1 MFGGPGRRAVAAL
14 IDWCIVGAAML
25 LSLPLPGLLRGV
37 LPPLPADVPPT
48 LLPLLPLVVPLLY
61 FIIFPATRAQG
72 TPGKRACGLKIATL
86 GGDRIGFFRS
96 LLRFVA
102 SLVSIA
108 ALFLGDLV
116 MVWNRKH
123 RAFHDMVAGTVVVEA
138 KARPAEIAWSEPPA
152 PSWIGRIAGTLAYAA
167 VVALLVTLYQSSGL
181 DYNALQARIFQ

>member
-14 IDWCIVGAAML
+14 IDLCIVGAAML
-25 LSLPLPGLLRGV
+25 LSLPLPGMLRGV
-37 LPPLPADVPPT
+37 LPPLPPDVPLT
-48 LLPLLPLVVPLLY
+48 LLPLIVPLLY
-61 FIIFPATRAQG
+61 FIVLPATRAQA

-96 LLRFVA
+96 LVRFVA

-123 RAFHDMVAGTVVVEA
+123 RAFHDLVAGTVVVEA
-138 KARPAEIAWSEPPA
+138 RSRPAQIAWSEPPA

-167 VVALLVTLYQSSGL
+167 VIVLVVLLYQSSGL
-181 DYNALQARIFQ
+181 DYTALQARIFQ